1 MSYQSGVDLIEAN
14 EGHPF
19 EEVSQLT
26 DTHLET
32 STDIDVK
39 DAPEQVIGSLHLD
52 GRFKCPR
59 PVCARKTFAR
69 QAELRRHYNT
79 SHASQKPAYWCQAI
93 TCPRARAN
101 GGYAFTRKD
110 KLMDHER
117 KVHGGQ

>member
-52 GRFKCPR
+52 G
-59 PVCARKTFAR
+59 T
-69 QAELRRHYNT
+69 
-79 SHASQKPAYWCQAI
+79 PAYWCQAI